1 MRHRFVSLVMAF
13 GRMRPFVTPAF
24 RFRVL
29 LSQQRPSASRSEPLG
44 GSVAVIGSR
53 NDRGM
58 RYVRTVA
65 VALAALAVPTVAL
78 ADSTTPVDVQID
90 TRQPEKVGLGETFVV
105 GTTVG
110 VNPAGP
116 MDPGRFPDSW
126 SLTWAAT
133 FPAGLSMVSG
143 GWAGLGTP
151 KLPNCVA
158 NCVYVMNIPADRGYE
173 YRVKATSM
181 GAKILNARI
190 TETSNPDPLIA
201 NNTAE
206 AVVRVVP
213 LRITLRPEPAQP
225 RTGRRLLWQL
235 AATSAI
241 SGLAIQ
247 PTKKSCSAQLGTR
260 HLIGNATATNNK
272 INCALQIPAGSA
284 GKQLTATAT
293 ASFAAA
299 NTTVSRTF
307 VIQG

>member
-1 MRHRFVSLVMAF
+1 
-13 GRMRPFVTPAF
+13 
-24 RFRVL
+24 
-29 LSQQRPSASRSEPLG
+29 
-44 GSVAVIGSR
+44 
-53 NDRGM
+53 M

-78 ADSTTPVDVQID
+78 ADSAAPVDLQID
-90 TRQPEKVGLGETFVV
+90 TTAQPEKVGLGETFVV
-105 GTTVG
+105 WITVG
-110 VNPAGP
+110 INPAGP
-116 MDPGRFPDSW
+116 MDPGRFPDSSW
-126 SLTWAAT
+126 SLTWAVT
-133 FPAGLSMVSG
+133 FPAGLRMVSG
-143 GWAGLGTP
+143 GWADLGTP

-158 NCVYVMNIPADRGYE
+158 NCVYVMNTPATRGYK
-173 YRVKATSM
+173 YRVNATSI

-190 TETSNPDPLIA
+190 TETSNPDPLVA

-225 RTGRRLLWQL
+225 RAGRRLLWQL
-235 AATSAI
+235 VATSAI

-260 HLIGNATATNNK
+260 HLIGNATATNGK
-272 INCALQIPAGSA
+272 INCALQVPAGSA

-299 NTTVSRTF
+299 HTTVSRTF
-307 VIQG
+307 VIHG